1 MNYEGEPGFQIRALV
16 CCLSVGDATLQ
27 HTSKKY
33 ARCQADSFQHL
44 VICQLSGRICF
55 LLCLED
61 RKNMRRNDTG
71 SNRTLLSPP
80 IDLPY
85 SVKTTFLNSNRK
97 RENKQKEVLW
107 ENLEEGCDT
116 CGISVFRIGICSWQ
130 RSKRILSQQYLYNE
144 QLMSLHPL
152 GAQVSGEE

>member
-61 RKNMRRNDTG
+61 RKNTRRNDTG
-71 SNRTLLSPP
+71 SNRTQLG
-80 IDLPY
+80 
-85 SVKTTFLNSNRK
+85 
-97 RENKQKEVLW
+97 Q
-107 ENLEEGCDT
+107 ENLAMGGIHTCDARGT
-116 CGISVFRIGICSWQ
+116 GESNCSTV
-130 RSKRILSQQYLYNE
+130 SKATKAAS
-144 QLMSLHPL
+144 
-152 GAQVSGEE
+152 